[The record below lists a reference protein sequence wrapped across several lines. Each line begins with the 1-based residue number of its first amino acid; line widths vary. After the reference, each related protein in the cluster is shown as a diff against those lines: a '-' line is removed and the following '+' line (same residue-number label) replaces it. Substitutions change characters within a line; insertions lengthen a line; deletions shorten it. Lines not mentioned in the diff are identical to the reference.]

1 MTAKVLEHVALDKV
15 LGRQPSRLRSAIA
28 AGAVGT
34 VTASVLYKFLRR
46 PPGEH

>member
-1 MTAKVLEHVALDKV
+1 MAPKTLEHVALDKV

-46 PPGEH
+46 NPDD